1 VGENVVEALQ
11 LSCQLERRKSQENHT
26 DVWLPASEDQLPEV
40 SIFSDEDALL
50 SRSDGKHLVIW
61 ERGRVIKSD
70 DRNIVAEPSK
80 IRCKATV
87 STLVKEEPHAGWLG

>member
-1 VGENVVEALQ
+1 M
-11 LSCQLERRKSQENHT
+11 
-26 DVWLPASEDQLPEV
+26 WLPAFEDQLPEV
-40 SIFSDEDALL
+40 SIFSDEDALF

-87 STLVKEEPHAGWLG
+87 STLVKEEPHAGVA